1 MKAPGLM
8 EAFPVPPFWIAIVQ
22 ALIAGITI
30 NALAG
35 FGDELGWR
43 GLMLNELR
51 LDKGVGGI
59 KF

>member
-8 EAFPVPPFWIAIVQ
+8 EAFPVPPFWIAIAQ
-22 ALIAGITI
+22 ALIAGIII

-51 LDKGVGGI
+51 LDKGV
-59 KF
+59 